1 MSLIN
6 DALKRVRQDSA
17 PETPAAARPPALSLQ
32 PAAHQPVSVAG
43 WLIPAAV
50 VFLIISGVF
59 FVGFAMARHS
69 VNNAAPVETSA
80 AAVSSSLVPVVNA
93 GPAPVTNAIPQPD
106 PSATKTAT
114 LKRSASSVPP
124 AATEPPPKLQG
135 IFYSPNAPVAIVD
148 GKTVRPGD
156 QFLQYRVV
164 EITRRTATLVGAD
177 GKTVKL
183 SMDN

>member
-106 PSATKTAT
+106 PSAAKMAT
-114 LKRSASSVPP
+114 LKRSAPS
-124 AATEPPPKLQG
+124 EPPPKLQG